1 MKKNMLVVY
10 TLVVLLLGACLGGG
24 LAWAYGSESHVEM
37 DGQVV
42 AITMLS
48 KHSARVEVLGDGA
61 RVDFISKAANQVYMT
76 FE

>member
-24 LAWAYGSESHVEM
+24 LVWAYGAESHVEM

-42 AITMLS
+42 GITMLS
-48 KHSARVEVLGDGA
+48 KHTARVVVLGGPT
-61 RVDFISKAANQVYMT
+61 VKYVNNAANQVFIE